1 MINAAI
7 NVTNRDNGFSLTLW
21 GRNIND
27 EEFIQGAFNV
37 PGSDAQGL
45 ILHQARFMALQLLK
59 NFKLALKQI

>member
-7 NVTNRDNGFSLTLW
+7 NVTNKDNGFSLTLL

-37 PGSDAQGL
+37 PGSDAQAAYPAPGAIYGL
-45 ILHQARFMALQLLK
+45 TIAKEF
-59 NFKLALKQI
+59 

>member
-27 EEFIQGAFNV
+27 EEFIRGAFNV
-37 PGSDAQGL
+37 PGSDAQASYPAPGGIYGL
-45 ILHQARFMALQLLK
+45 TIAKKF
-59 NFKLALKQI
+59 